1 MRSTGFLFYLF
12 YTIKL
17 LSVTYV
23 KSITE
28 QGDDGDYDKY
38 CL

>member
-1 MRSTGFLFYLF
+1 MHSTGFSFYLY

-23 KSITE
+23 KSIKE
-28 QGDDGDYDKY
+28 QGDDDDYDKY